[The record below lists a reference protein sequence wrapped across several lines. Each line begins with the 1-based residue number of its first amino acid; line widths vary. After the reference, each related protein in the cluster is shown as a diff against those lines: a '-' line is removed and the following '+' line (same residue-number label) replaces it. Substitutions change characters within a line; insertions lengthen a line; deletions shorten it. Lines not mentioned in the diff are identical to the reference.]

1 MQCGLS
7 HQELQHRLAVN
18 TFLLLT
24 IAASVVLL
32 IVEGAFLAR
41 LPAEKI
47 HAILRRS
54 ILIASALV
62 VLALV
67 VLGTWHLAFAL
78 LAVMLP
84 FIDRIY
90 AKLRERLRE
99 FDPAAA
105 WRYTTQQIE
114 LYRRRARTVPPLS
127 ARGKAKPSREQ
138 NNAAARHVDM
148 TREQALNI
156 LGLSRGA
163 GPVEIKDA
171 HRRLMRI
178 MHPDRGGTSEQA
190 AQVNRA
196 KDVLISNN

>member
-1 MQCGLS
+1 M
-7 HQELQHRLAVN
+7 N

-47 HAILRRS
+47 HALLRRS
-54 ILIASALV
+54 ILIAGALV
-62 VLALV
+62 ILSLVILGNWHWMFAPVAVL
-67 VLGTWHLAFAL
+67 
-78 LAVMLP
+78 LP

-90 AKLRERLRE
+90 AKVRAVLRQ
-99 FDPAAA
+99 FDPAAVL
-105 WRYTTQQIE
+105 RHITQQFQ
-114 LYRRRARTVPPLS
+114 LYRQRARATAS
-127 ARGKAKPSREQ
+127 ASTRARAKSTREQ
-138 NNAAARHVDM
+138 QNNSATRHVDM
-148 TREQALNI
+148 TRDQALNI

-163 GPVEIKDA
+163 GPSEIKDA

-196 KDVLISNN
+196 KDVLTGNN

>member
-1 MQCGLS
+1 M
-7 HQELQHRLAVN
+7 N
-18 TFLLLT
+18 TFLLLA

-47 HAILRRS
+47 HTLLRRS
-54 ILIASALV
+54 ILIAVTLV
-62 VLALV
+62 ILSLV
-67 VLGTWHLAFAL
+67 ILGTWHWIFAPLAL
-78 LAVMLP
+78 LLP

-90 AKLRERLRE
+90 AKFRAVLRQL
-99 FDPAAA
+99 DPAVV
-105 WRYTTQQIE
+105 WQHMTQQFM
-114 LYRRRARTVPPLS
+114 LYRQRRTVS
-127 ARGKAKPSREQ
+127 AATRAKAHSNREQ
-138 NNAAARHVDM
+138 QNNTANRHVDM
-148 TREQALNI
+148 TRDQALSI

-163 GPVEIKDA
+163 GPTEIKDA
-171 HRRLMRI
+171 HRRLMRV